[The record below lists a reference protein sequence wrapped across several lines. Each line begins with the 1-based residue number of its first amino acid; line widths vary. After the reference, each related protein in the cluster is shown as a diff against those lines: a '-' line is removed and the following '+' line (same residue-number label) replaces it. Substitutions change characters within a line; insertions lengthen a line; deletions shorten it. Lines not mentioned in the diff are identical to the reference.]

1 MKHRLNFNNIVNKDS
16 LILFIILYSSLILGF
31 IFNEDSNGGAYVDY
45 INQDVI
51 VNKFRENFINSF
63 LNYDNFTTRHSP
75 ILISLISLL
84 KKINIHQDIIRI
96 IHLHLCLV
104 LPISFYLILENKYS
118 LEIKDKKKFLLI
130 TGLIFLSPTFRSLS
144 IWPDSRILG
153 LTFFLISILFFLKFN
168 KKKSLKYVYLNI
180 CFYTVASYL
189 SPNFAV
195 FSIFFFYKYLKF
207 FGVSKSLI
215 KIAIIN
221 IFLSLPALYYIFY
234 LDINFL
240 NKSAAVNDD
249 SIESIFF
256 NNIFNQILIIPTIF
270 LFYLLPFLSFKI
282 INLNFY
288 KLKKTIL
295 ISLPFF
301 LISIYFFDY
310 NYFYTGGGIF
320 FKISNFILGNNN
332 LFYPIAFVSIVLI
345 INLIIEKLDNLIIFI
360 LLILSNPQIT
370 IYHKYYDPLLVCL
383 FFSIFSFKINLN
395 IQSLNLRLVFIYFY
409 FLIFLFMGIL
419 KRYI

>member
-1 MKHRLNFNNIVNKDS
+1 MKYKLNFNNIINKDS

-31 IFNEDSNGGAYVDY
+31 IFNEDSNGGAYLDY
-45 INQDVI
+45 INQDII
-51 VNKFRENFINSF
+51 VNKFRDNFINSF
-63 LNYDNFTTRHSP
+63 LNYDDFTTRHSP
-75 ILISLISLL
+75 ILISLISLF

-104 LPISFYLILENKYS
+104 LPITFYLILENKYS

-130 TGLIFLSPTFRSLS
+130 TGLVFLSPTFRSLS

-153 LTFFLISILFFLKFN
+153 LTFFLISILFFLKFY

-180 CFYTVASYL
+180 CFYTMASYL
-189 SPNFAV
+189 SPNFAI
-195 FSIFFFYKYLKF
+195 FSIFFFYKYFKF

-215 KIAIIN
+215 KIIIIN

-270 LFYLLPFLSFKI
+270 LFYLLPFLIFKI
-282 INLNFY
+282 INLNLY

-310 NYFYTGGGIF
+310 NYSYTGGGIF
-320 FKISNFILGNNN
+320 FKISNFILDNNN
-332 LFYPIAFVSIVLI
+332 LFYPIAFVSMVLI

>member
-1 MKHRLNFNNIVNKDS
+1 M
-16 LILFIILYSSLILGF
+16 
-31 IFNEDSNGGAYVDY
+31 
-45 INQDVI
+45 
-51 VNKFRENFINSF
+51 
-63 LNYDNFTTRHSP
+63 
-75 ILISLISLL
+75 
-84 KKINIHQDIIRI
+84 
-96 IHLHLCLV
+96 V
-104 LPISFYLILENKYS
+104 L
-118 LEIKDKKKFLLI
+118 
-130 TGLIFLSPTFRSLS
+130 LSPTFRSLS

-180 CFYTVASYL
+180 CFYTMASYL

-215 KIAIIN
+215 KIIIIN

-270 LFYLLPFLSFKI
+270 LFYLLPFLIFKI

-288 KLKKTIL
+288 KLKKSII

-310 NYFYTGGGIF
+310 NYSYTGGGIF

-332 LFYPIAFVSIVLI
+332 LFYPIAFVSMVLI

-370 IYHKYYDPLLVCL
+370 IYHKYYDP
-383 FFSIFSFKINLN
+383 F
-395 IQSLNLRLVFIYFY
+395 
-409 FLIFLFMGIL
+409 
-419 KRYI
+419 